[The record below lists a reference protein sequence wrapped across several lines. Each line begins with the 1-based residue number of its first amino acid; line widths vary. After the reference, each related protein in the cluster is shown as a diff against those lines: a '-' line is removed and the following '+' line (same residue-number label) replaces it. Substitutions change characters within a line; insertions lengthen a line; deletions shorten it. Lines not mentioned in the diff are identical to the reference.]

1 MSTIEEGEGDKDSVV
16 QILVDETTLF
26 LALGEVIDVA
36 KEKKRLLKEIEKLSG
51 EANKIKAKLSNEKF
65 MTRAPD
71 HVIEEQR
78 VRLSEA
84 EQARHKL
91 EGAVGRLGA

>member
-1 MSTIEEGEGDKDSVV
+1 MV

-26 LALGEVIDVA
+26 LAVGEVIDVT
-36 KEKKRLLKEIEKLSG
+36 KEKARLLKEIEKLSG
-51 EANKIKAKLSNEKF
+51 EVGKIKAKLSNEKF

-84 EQARHKL
+84 EQSCHKL
-91 EGAVGRLGA
+91 EGAVGRLGV

>member
-1 MSTIEEGEGDKDSVV
+1 MV

-26 LALGEVIDVA
+26 LAVGEVIDVT
-36 KEKKRLLKEIEKLSG
+36 KEKARLLKEIEKLSG
-51 EANKIKAKLSNEKF
+51 EVGKIKAKLNNEKF

-84 EQARHKL
+84 EQSCHKL
-91 EGAVGRLGA
+91 EGAVGRLGV